1 MRIFLLSA
9 LLISS
14 ISLSASDYYKLEW
27 VKRVDQNL
35 YSAKSGMTKVLIETQ
50 FCTEM
55 TIGSDATLKYD
66 RYGSDN
72 KIIFEDQSVCDVVKV
87 VTE

>member
-1 MRIFLLSA
+1 MRTFLLSA
-9 LLISS
+9 LLISATA
-14 ISLSASDYYKLEW
+14 LSASDYYKLEW

-35 YSAKSGMTKVLIETQ
+35 YSAKSGMTKVLIETR

-66 RYGSDN
+66 RYGYDN
-72 KIIFEDQSVCDVVKV
+72 KIIFEDHAVCDVVKV
-87 VTE
+87 VAE